1 MTRVITKKSRNNQRG
16 RSLGTIFSQSL
27 LIQLLTRTQLQIE
40 DRIFQQ
46 QKILNLISLQFI
58 RKRISMRQLRL
69 ILPTKWQVII
79 PLKLQMTDQK
89 RESYQKKML
98 LRGRVKSFQ
107 IKIRKIQRMW
117 ASFKNCLQVTMRI
130 NQIRR
135 PSRHR
140 QSQKFFSIMV
150 KSNLWNQSLRLIPKL
165 MKMTASWV

>member
-16 RSLGTIFSQSL
+16 KSLGTIFSQSL

-46 QKILNLISLQFI
+46 QRILNLISLQFI

-98 LRGRVKSFQ
+98 LKGRVKSFQ
-107 IKIRKIQRMW
+107 IKIRKIQRM
-117 ASFKNCLQVTMRI
+117 
-130 NQIRR
+130 
-135 PSRHR
+135 
-140 QSQKFFSIMV
+140 
-150 KSNLWNQSLRLIPKL
+150 
-165 MKMTASWV
+165 